1 MATGAAARRV
11 LAGLFR
17 PAARL
22 LGRLRY
28 AQKFAVVGLVLLVPL
43 GFVAGAYVDLQRDQ
57 IAFSAKE
64 RSGVV
69 LMGPLVD
76 LTAHLVQ
83 ERHQVA
89 TGARVT
95 ADLTSR
101 LADIDRANEQ
111 VNQELDTGDAW
122 RDTRRLVLDAQAA
135 GTHPSA
141 YDIAVDSLLAL
152 IVRVGDASNLTLDPD
167 IDSYYLVDTL
177 QFRLPVLLDVAG
189 RGSDTAA
196 SPGGPDGTVAGPGGP
211 SAEVTMQLGL
221 NHGVI
226 TDMRKALA
234 RAASAVVNQTADPG
248 VRAGAQ
254 TGFDRLDAAT
264 AKLDGALS
272 ASITAG
278 RLDGVAAPA
287 ALVLQEATA
296 FASWAA
302 VALDRLLRTRISGFT
317 NRALR
322 VGLGSSAAALLAL
335 YLFAGFYLSV
345 SRPIRRIVD
354 TLRGVASGDL
364 TRRVFVD
371 TRDEVGFVSVALN
384 DTIART
390 EVATERLAARATHD
404 PLTHLPNRDYVLH
417 RLTETLDRCAAG
429 ELMCVIFIDLDR
441 FKIINDSLGHETGDE
456 VLCVVAERL
465 SEINRSGD
473 MVGRLAGDEF
483 VVICENLP
491 SVDAATAIA
500 EHVVARLSEPILL
513 RSDDGGT
520 EREASVGA
528 SAGIAVAD
536 GSTRPEPADLLRD
549 ADVAMYYAKQRGQG
563 RVEIFDE
570 RLRVAVRDRMELRNE
585 LRHGIDAGEI
595 DVYYQ
600 PIVVVA
606 SNHVVGFEVLARWRH
621 PRRGILGAAD
631 FIQVAEESGL
641 IVPLGLA
648 VLRQACLQTVRW
660 RATRPDL
667 HVAVNVSGAQFTD
680 PSFVDAVATVL
691 AETGLAADAL
701 WLEITETSLM
711 ADAASARQTLDR
723 VRALGVHLAL
733 DDFGT
738 GYSSLSYLRQFP
750 VEMLKIDR
758 SFVSGLGDER
768 TDDAIIAMIVAL
780 SRTLGLL
787 VVAEGVETDA
797 QLARLSELGCDIA
810 QGYLFDRPA
819 PAERAWFGAPV
830 LTAAPDLA
838 AATRVA
844 H

>member
-1 MATGAAARRV
+1 MATGAAVRRV

-69 LMGPLVD
+69 LMAPLVG
-76 LTAHLVQ
+76 LTAQLVQ

-89 TGARVT
+89 TGVRVA
-95 ADLTSR
+95 ADLTAR
-101 LADIDRANEQ
+101 LADIDRLDRQ
-111 VNQELDTGDAW
+111 VGPKLDTSEAW
-122 RDTRRLVLDAQAA
+122 HDTRQLVLDAQATGKRPRA
-135 GTHPSA
+135 A
-141 YDIAVDSLLAL
+141 YDYDVAVDSLLAL
-152 IVRVGDASNLTLDPD
+152 IVQVGDASNLTLDPD
-167 IDSYYLVDTL
+167 IDSYYLMDTL

-196 SPGGPDGTVAGPGGP
+196 GPIGPT
-211 SAEVTMQLGL
+211 AEVTMTLGL

-226 TDMRKALA
+226 TDIRKALT
-234 RAASAVVNQTADPG
+234 RAVKAVVNHTADPG
-248 VRAGAQ
+248 VRVGARS
-254 TGFDRLDAAT
+254 GFDRLDAAT
-264 AKLDGALS
+264 DELDRALS
-272 ASITAG
+272 AATIAG
-278 RLDGVAAPA
+278 RLDGIAAPA
-287 ALVLQEATA
+287 AQVRQEATG
-296 FASWAA
+296 FAAWVA
-302 VALDRLLRTRISGFT
+302 VALDHLLRTRISGFT

-322 VGLGSSAAALLAL
+322 VGIGSSAAALLAL

-345 SRPIRRIVD
+345 SRPIRGIVD
-354 TLRGVASGDL
+354 ALRGVAGGDL
-364 TRRVFVD
+364 TRRVSVD
-371 TRDEVGFVSVALN
+371 TRDELGFVSVALN

-390 EVATERLAARATHD
+390 EVATERLATRATHD
-404 PLTHLPNRDYVLH
+404 PLTHLPNRDYVLS

-441 FKIINDSLGHETGDE
+441 FKIINDSLGHEAGDD
-456 VLCVVAERL
+456 VLCVVARRL

-473 MVGRLAGDEF
+473 MVARLAGDEF

-491 SVDAATAIA
+491 SVHVAVEIA
-500 EHVVARLSEPILL
+500 ERIVARVSEPILL
-513 RSDDGGT
+513 RSDDGAS
-520 EREASVGA
+520 EREANVGA
-528 SAGIAVAD
+528 SAGIALAD
-536 GSTRPEPADLLRD
+536 GSTRPDPADLLRD
-549 ADVAMYYAKQRGQG
+549 ADVAMYHAKQRGQG

-570 RLRVAVRDRMELRNE
+570 RLRVAVQDRMELRNE
-585 LRHGIDAGEI
+585 LRHGIYAGEI

-606 SNHVVGFEVLARWRH
+606 TNHVVGFEALARWQH
-621 PRRGILGAAD
+621 PSRGVLGADA
-631 FIQVAEESGL
+631 FIEVAEDSGL
-641 IVPLGLA
+641 IVPLGHA
-648 VLRQACLQTVRW
+648 VLRQACQQTARW
-660 RATRPDL
+660 RSTRPDL
-667 HVAVNVSGAQFTD
+667 HVAVNVSGAQFAD
-680 PSFVDAVATVL
+680 PSFVDTVTAVL

-711 ADAASARQTLDR
+711 ADAASARHTLDQ

-758 SFVSGLGDER
+758 SFISGLGDER
-768 TDDAIIAMIVAL
+768 ADDAIIAMIVAL
-780 SRTLGLL
+780 SRTLGLT
-787 VVAEGVETDA
+787 VVAEGVETEA

-810 QGYLFDRPA
+810 QGYFFDRPK
-819 PAERAWFGAPV
+819 PAERAWFGAS
-830 LTAAPDLA
+830 DLA
-838 AATRVA
+838 VTPASR
-844 H
+844 